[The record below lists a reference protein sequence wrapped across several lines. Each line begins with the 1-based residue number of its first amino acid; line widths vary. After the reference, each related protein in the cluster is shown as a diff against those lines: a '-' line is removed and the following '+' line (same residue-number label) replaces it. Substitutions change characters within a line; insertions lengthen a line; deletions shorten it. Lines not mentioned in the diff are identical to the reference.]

1 MPAFASA
8 EHRRAHARQPARQV
22 AEDPAPSGLPDAC
35 LALATVS
42 DLRRKRA
49 ARQLAEAE
57 RGLRRLTDEHAGRK
71 AEWIRSKQSANEFE
85 RDWYRAHLGREIICR
100 DLRAARSAQSKR
112 DALSEQQADALA
124 STERNIE
131 QARVILVEIRRRY
144 AATERKVEKLRV
156 MRQRLAPVERV

>member
-1 MPAFASA
+1 M
-8 EHRRAHARQPARQV
+8 
-22 AEDPAPSGLPDAC
+22 
-35 LALATVS
+35 
-42 DLRRKRA
+42 
-49 ARQLAEAE
+49 
-57 RGLRRLTDEHAGRK
+57 
-71 AEWIRSKQSANEFE
+71 
-85 RDWYRAHLGREIICR
+85 GREIICR

-124 STERNIE
+124 LTERNIE